1 MAQRCLLAKEE
12 GQLGF
17 SHGYLRGCRPAVVFL
32 GWLLYVC
39 YFLKERLLNPGQWP
53 TPAAHYTE
61 R

>member
-53 TPAAHYTE
+53 APAAH
-61 R
+61 